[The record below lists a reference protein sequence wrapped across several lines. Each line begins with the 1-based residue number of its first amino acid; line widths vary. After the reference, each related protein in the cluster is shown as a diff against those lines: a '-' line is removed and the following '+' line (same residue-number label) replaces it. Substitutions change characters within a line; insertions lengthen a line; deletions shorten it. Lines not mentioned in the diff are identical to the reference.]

1 MTHPAPFLASR
12 GGMPR
17 AALAAAAAL
26 ALAGCQS
33 LIPGAS
39 RDPPRLYE
47 LTPKSTFDPA
57 LPRVRSQ
64 LVVET
69 PDSASGLQTS
79 RIAVKQKATTLDYYA
94 RSEWTDLA
102 PRLVQTK
109 LIESFENSGKIVSV
123 GREGSGLR
131 SDYILKSEL
140 RHFEAQLYDSEKPMI
155 RIVVNVKLVKMPVR
169 EIIANRSFERTHKL
183 DKAEIDQLVEGFD
196 EALGGVLKRVVE
208 WSIREMDMRDR
219 GVIRSLPSPA
229 RGPGRGRPEPPPE

>member
-1 MTHPAPFLASR
+1 V
-12 GGMPR
+12 
-17 AALAAAAAL
+17 AAAL
-26 ALAGCQS
+26 ATAFAASACQG

-47 LTPKSTFDPA
+47 LTPKSTFDPT

-64 LVVET
+64 LVVES

-79 RIAVKQKATTLDYYA
+79 RIAVKQKPTTLDYYA

-140 RHFEAQLYDSEKPMI
+140 RHFEAQLYDSEKPLI
-155 RIVVNVKLVKMPVR
+155 RVVVNVKLVRMPAR
-169 EIIANRSFERTHKL
+169 EIVANRSFERTQKVDAADI
-183 DKAEIDQLVEGFD
+183 DKLVEGFD
-196 EALGGVLKRVVE
+196 EALGGVLKRIVE

-219 GVIRSLPSPA
+219 GVVRSL
-229 RGPGRGRPEPPPE
+229 PGRGRPVERGPRPE

>member
-1 MTHPAPFLASR
+1 MRSSLFPASLR
-12 GGMPR
+12 
-17 AALAAAAAL
+17 AAL
-26 ALAGCQS
+26 ALAAAFAASACQG

-69 PDSASGLQTS
+69 PESATGLQTS
-79 RIAVKQKATTLDYYA
+79 RIAVKQRPTTLDYYA

-109 LIESFENSGKIVSV
+109 LIESFENSGKIVAV

-131 SDYILKSEL
+131 SDYVLKSEL
-140 RHFEAQLYDSEKPMI
+140 RHFEAQLYDTTKPKI
-155 RIVVNVKLVKMPVR
+155 RVVVNVKLVRMPAR
-169 EIIANRSFERTHKL
+169 EIVANRSFERTHEI
-183 DKAEIDQLVEGFD
+183 DKTDIDQLVEGFD
-196 EALGGVLKRVVE
+196 EALGGALKRIVE
-208 WSIREMDMRDR
+208 WTIREMDMRDR
-219 GVIRSLPSPA
+219 GIVHSLP
-229 RGPGRGRPEPPPE
+229 GPGRPARRAPRSQ